1 MILSMR
7 NPEKSINELLS
18 TNIVQIQALL
28 MDVSYSFFAEC

>member
-1 MILSMR
+1 MR

-18 TNIVQIQALL
+18 TNIVQIQAPL